1 MAQVSVRA
9 GQACKGPVVGCTLA
23 GADPTAVEV
32 FQQVEQASGESIYL
46 IPVCQALCWNRRSA
60 AAVLS

>member
-9 GQACKGPVVGCTLA
+9 GQACKGPVVRCTLA

-32 FQQVEQASGESIYL
+32 VWQVEQASGESIYL
-46 IPVCQALCWNRRSA
+46 IPVYQALCWNRRSA
-60 AAVLS
+60 VVVLS